1 MGGSDDKSNIVP
13 LTPEEHY
20 LAHLL
25 LVKIHPDTPGLVFAV
40 HRMSYNETRKLSNRK
55 MYGWIRRRHSAA
67 VSKITSAAQTG
78 EGNSQYG
85 KQWIYNKNTLESKR
99 IEKDALVPDG
109 WKKGRIQNGIC
120 PKEREA
126 EKTAERKKKI
136 KENYAKNLEHAYYWY
151 NKLLES
157 DATSIREFVK
167 NGDYNKSHVAL
178 TIMLKKYVK
187 EFNPRHGKPFRN

>member
-25 LVKIHPDTPGLVFAV
+25 LVKIHPNTPGLVFAV
-40 HRMSYNETRKLSNRK
+40 HRMSYSKTRKLSNRK
-55 MYGWIRRRHSAA
+55 MYGWIKRRHSAA

-78 EGNSQYG
+78 ESNSQYG
-85 KQWIYNKNTLESKR
+85 KQWIYNECTLESIR
-99 IEKDALVPDG
+99 VEKNSLIPEG

-126 EKTAERKKKI
+126 EKTAERKKKDEE
-136 KENYAKNLEHAYYWY
+136 KHKKNLEHAYYWY
-151 NKLLES
+151 SKLLKS
-157 DATSIREFVK
+157 NASSIREFVK
-167 NGDYNKSHVAL
+167 DSDYDKSHVAL

-187 EFNPRHGKPFRN
+187 EFSPTHGKPFKK